1 MAMTLYELLGADD
14 RRFSP
19 FCWRSRLALAH
30 KGFDD
35 AERVGVRFCDKELIA
50 FSDQT
55 LVPVLVDGETVV
67 SDSWDIACYLEDTYP
82 DRPALFGGDAARPL
96 AHFFNTWTDYTS
108 RTTLTTLIVFDI
120 FNHIEKI
127 DWEYF
132 RSNREQ
138 RYGMPLEEVQKNRD
152 RDVAVFRAAL
162 QPVRTVLESR
172 PYIAG
177 EAPAYADYILFG
189 TFLFARTMSPFK
201 LLEDDDPIYA
211 WRARMLELFDGMAT
225 KAVGYPC

>member
-19 FCWRSRLALAH
+19 FCWRARLALAH
-30 KGFDD
+30 KGFDAD
-35 AERVGVRFCDKELIA
+35 RVGVRFCDKTLVA
-50 FSDQT
+50 FSGQK

-96 AHFFNTWTDYTS
+96 AHFINTWADYTQ

-120 FNHIEKI
+120 FNHIEKV

-132 RSNREQ
+132 RSHREQ
-138 RYGMPLEEVQKNRD
+138 RFGMALEEVQKNRD

-162 QPVRTVLESR
+162 QPVRSVLESH

-177 EAPAYADYILFG
+177 SAPAYADYILLG

-201 LLEDDDPIYA
+201 LLEEDDPLYA
-211 WRARMLELFDGMAT
+211 WRARMLELFDGMAR

>member
-30 KGFDD
+30 KGFDAD
-35 AERVGVRFCDKELIA
+35 RVGVRFCDKELVA
-50 FSDQT
+50 FSGQK

-67 SDSWDIACYLEDTYP
+67 SDSWDIACYLDDAYP

-96 AHFFNTWTDYTS
+96 AHFINTWADYTA

-138 RYGMPLEEVQKNRD
+138 RYGMTLEEVQKNRD

-162 QPVRTVLESR
+162 QPIRSVLESR

-177 EAPAYADYILFG
+177 AAPAYADYILLG

-201 LLEDDDPIYA
+201 LLEDDDPVYA
-211 WRARMLELFDGMAT
+211 WRARMLDLFDGMAR
-225 KAVGYPC
+225 KAVGYAC